1 MLAVY
6 GVIPPDFRMSPHK
19 VDSCR
24 GLRTRPEE
32 IKENRGLRGVARRGE
47 RLLFPL
53 AGCLSCGCTCRK
65 YWRLL
70 LKLAQGK
77 RPCRI
82 VVGSPYFLAQA
93 FLPYQPG
100 NFFLGARRPAIA
112 AYPLG
117 LMRQGSG
124 EPDATAGA
132 TDWDSIAL
140 AMMLRGHQPI
150 STGEWPSPGPP
161 CVSGALCASIWM
173 QAGKLAA

>member
-1 MLAVY
+1 MISAWCRPATNNTVVSITVLGVPSTGYFIAIHFLPASLNFVPSLLLRILAVY
-6 GVIPPDFRMSPHK
+6 GVIPPEFRMSPHK

-32 IKENRGLRGVARRGE
+32 TKETRGLRGVARRGE

-100 NFFLGARRPAIA
+100 NFFLGARRPGIA

-117 LMRQGSG
+117 
-124 EPDATAGA
+124 
-132 TDWDSIAL
+132 
-140 AMMLRGHQPI
+140 
-150 STGEWPSPGPP
+150 
-161 CVSGALCASIWM
+161 
-173 QAGKLAA
+173 